1 MRGQNQKLSQERLAG
16 PDQAQVLGRLWL
28 QPHKERSKAGL
39 PANISFKPSPLRGLG
54 PTDSQRAGRLNS
66 GVRFDMKFSC
76 SALLAFFAA
85 LIPVSA
91 YAENLMQEVQVVGVA
106 GADASAVIRVC
117 ADKQG
122 RPYDITMIQSSGDKK
137 MDRAV
142 FQAAKRWKFP
152 RIRKDGTERPECEDV
167 PVSMKI
173 D

>member
-1 MRGQNQKLSQERLAG
+1 MRHRR
-16 PDQAQVLGRLWL
+16 GR
-28 QPHKERSKAGL
+28 SA
-39 PANISFKPSPLRGLG
+39 
-54 PTDSQRAGRLNS
+54 TRLNS

-76 SALLAFFAA
+76 SALLVFFAA